1 MIKEACCSLNMYISR
16 SVTCL
21 RPLKARSCLYFLPV
35 TSVDLLECLVSLSI
49 VRGLISLL
57 HCHHRE
63 EQRRHLAD
71 VWRALL
77 PNSSMCV

>member
-1 MIKEACCSLNMYISR
+1 M
-16 SVTCL
+16 
-21 RPLKARSCLYFLPV
+21 
-35 TSVDLLECLVSLSI
+35 CLVSLSI

-63 EQRRHLAD
+63 EQKRHLAD

-77 PNSSMCV
+77 PNSSMFVSERLCYSWPLSFSVEFVYCTAEAAEKKHIKHKNLGT